1 MKLQYDSEV
10 DALYVR
16 FTTGKIVESEEIK
29 PNVVFDYDSDGRLVA
44 IEFLDA
50 RHQLPPDAL
59 LDIKAA

>member
-1 MKLQYDSEV
+1 MKLHYDSEV

-16 FTTGKIVESEEIK
+16 FTGQKIIDSEEVK
-29 PNVVFDYDSDGRLVA
+29 PNVVFDYDADGLLVA

-50 RHQLPPDAL
+50 RHQLPPETF